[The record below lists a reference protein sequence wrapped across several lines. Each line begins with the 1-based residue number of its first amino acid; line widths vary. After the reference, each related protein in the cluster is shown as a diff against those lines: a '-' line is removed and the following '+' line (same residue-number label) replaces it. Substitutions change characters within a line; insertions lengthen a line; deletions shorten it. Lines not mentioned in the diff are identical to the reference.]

1 MTPSTLCLIDGS
13 SQFYR
18 AFFAI
23 RPLTTSK
30 GLHVNAVYG
39 FTTML
44 LKVLKDLKPDYVS
57 IVFDSAKK
65 TFRHDLYSDYKA
77 NRAEMPDDLV
87 EQIPYIKTVVGGFNI
102 LALEKEG
109 YEADDII
116 GTVCQRF
123 KKEGLDIVII
133 SSDKDLMQ
141 LIDPHV
147 MLYDTMRDRKIKEPE
162 VKEKFGV
169 TPDRVIDVLGLMGD
183 SSDHVPGVPGIG
195 PKTAAELIQKFGS
208 MEAVLKNT
216 EKLEGKKK
224 EMLEKFKDQALLSK
238 KLVTLDCDVPIQFSL
253 KDFKTQPFNQ
263 DALVSL
269 FSELE
274 FQKLLNELG
283 LKSQEFKKK
292 SSLERNYKTI
302 ATQKDFDEL
311 LKKLSSVSYFV
322 FDTET
327 TSLNPRKAQVVGLS
341 FAYAVGDKAHEACY
355 LPIGHKEGTQ
365 LEAKKVLEKLKPL
378 FESSQIQKGG
388 QNIKYDTLVLAAQ
401 GIEVSGIAHDSM
413 IASYLLNPSE
423 PHNMDALSL
432 KYLEH
437 QTISYEEVTMKDKKQ
452 VTFDYVPIEIATQY
466 SGEDSDVTYRLIEL
480 LGKKLKEEKRLSL
493 YEEIE
498 MPLVS
503 ILAHMEQDGVKV
515 DIPFLKSMSEELG
528 RDIQSFEQEI
538 YKIAGEEFNIQSPKQ
553 LGQILFEKL
562 KLPTKRKTKGGA
574 FSTNVEVLTELAD
587 PTRGEVHPLPAK
599 ILSYRELAKLKSTYV
614 DALIE
619 IADSK
624 TNRVHTSYNQ
634 TIAETGRLSSS
645 DPNLQNIPI
654 RSDLGQKLR
663 KAFIAES
670 GCELL
675 SSDYSQVELRLLAH
689 LSQDEALV
697 SAFKANQDIHAQ
709 TSQEVF
715 GVGGREV
722 TLEMRRMAKAI
733 NFGLIYGLSA
743 YGLSQQ
749 LKISVSQAQEYME
762 RYFSRYPKV
771 KEYIGKTIQE
781 AKEKGYV
788 DTMLG
793 RRRYLPDLK
802 SANPQLR
809 GMAERMAM
817 NTPIQGSAADLIKK
831 AMIQISKR
839 LISQKLKTK
848 MILQVHDELV
858 FEVPKKEMDDVKQ
871 LVQEEMEGAFTLC
884 VPIKVD
890 MHSGKTWGD
899 AH

>member
-1 MTPSTLCLIDGS
+1 MTPPTLCLIDGS

-57 IVFDSAKK
+57 IVFDTAKK

-87 EQIPYIKTVVGGFNI
+87 EQIPYIKEVVNGFNI

-116 GTVCQRF
+116 GTVCQRL
-123 KKEGLDIVII
+123 KKEALQIVII

-147 MLYDTMRDRKIKEPE
+147 MLYDTMRDRKVKEPE

-169 TPDRVIDVLGLMGD
+169 PPDRVIDVLGLMGD

-195 PKTAAELIQKFGS
+195 PKTATELIQKFGS
-208 MEAVLKNT
+208 MENVLKHT
-216 EKLEGKKK
+216 EKLEGKKR

-238 KLVTLDCDVPIQFSL
+238 KLVTLHCDVPLQFSL
-253 KDFKTQPFNQ
+253 KDFKTKEVNQ
-263 DALVSL
+263 DVLVKL

-274 FQKLLNELG
+274 FRKLLQELG
-283 LKSQEFKKK
+283 FKSEELKKK
-292 SSLERNYKTI
+292 SSIERNYKSI
-302 ATQKDFDEL
+302 VTQKDFEAL
-311 LKKLSSVSYFV
+311 LKKLSSSSYFV

-327 TSLNPRKAQVVGLS
+327 TSLNPREAQVVGLS
-341 FAYAVGDKAHEACY
+341 FAYSLDSKTHEACY
-355 LPIGHKEGTQ
+355 VPIGHKEGKQ
-365 LEAKKVLEKLKPL
+365 VPAQRVLGKLKPL

-388 QNIKYDTLVLAAQ
+388 QNIKYDTLVLASQ
-401 GIEVSGIAHDSM
+401 GIEVSGIAEDSM
-413 IASYLLNPSE
+413 IASYILNPAE

-437 QTISYEEVTMKDKKQ
+437 QTISYEEVTMQDKKQ
-452 VTFDYVPIEIATQY
+452 VTFDHVSIDLATQY
-466 SGEDSDVTYRLIEL
+466 SGEDADVTYRLIEL
-480 LGKKLKEEKRLSL
+480 LKKKLKEEKRFSL

-503 ILAHMEQDGVKV
+503 ILVQMEREGVKV
-515 DIPFLKSMSEELG
+515 DIPFLKKMSEELG
-528 RDIQSFEQEI
+528 RDMYSFEQEV

-553 LGQILFEKL
+553 LSHILFEKL
-562 KLPTKRKTKGGA
+562 NLPTKRKTKKGGA
-574 FSTNVEVLTELAD
+574 FSTNVDVLTQLAQA
-587 PTRGEVHPLPAK
+587 HPLPAK

-614 DALIE
+614 DALVE
-619 IADSK
+619 LSDPK
-624 TNRVHTSYNQ
+624 THRVHTSYNQ

-663 KAFIAES
+663 EAFITES

-689 LSQDEALV
+689 LSQDETLIL
-697 SAFKANQDIHAQ
+697 AFKEDQDIHTKTAR
-709 TSQEVF
+709 EVF
-715 GVGGREV
+715 GMFPEMV
-722 TLEMRRMAKAI
+722 TSEMRRMAKAI

-749 LKISVSQAQEYME
+749 LKISVSQAQEYID

-771 KEYIGKTIQE
+771 KSYIEATIQE

-809 GMAERMAM
+809 GMAERMAI

-831 AMIQISKR
+831 AMIAIFKELQ
-839 LISQKLKTK
+839 SQKLKTK
-848 MILQVHDELV
+848 MILQVHDKII
-858 FEVPKKEMDDVKQ
+858 FEVRS
-871 LVQEEMEGAFTLC
+871 EE
-884 VPIKVD
+884 
-890 MHSGKTWGD
+890 
-899 AH
+899 